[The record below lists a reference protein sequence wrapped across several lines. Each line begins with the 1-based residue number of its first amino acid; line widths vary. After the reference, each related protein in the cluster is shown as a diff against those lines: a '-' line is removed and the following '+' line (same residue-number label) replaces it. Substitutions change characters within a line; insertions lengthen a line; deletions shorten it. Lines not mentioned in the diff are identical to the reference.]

1 MRIDSVNAKA
11 FGPLHN
17 RTLEL
22 QPGLNVVVGRNESAK
37 STWHAAIYAAICGRA
52 RGRGAQRR
60 EDREFAEQY
69 RPWVG
74 DSWFVSAELSLDDG
88 RRIEIHH
95 ELIQAVDCKAVD
107 LELGR
112 DCSDE
117 ILYAGTPDGS
127 RWLGMNR
134 SVFAATACVRQSEI
148 LAVLQDA
155 DGLQRQIQAAATH
168 AGSSDPTAAQAIALL
183 DDFKSEHVGLDRV
196 NSTKPLRQAK
206 QALEK
211 AMRDLETA
219 KDQHASYLTLVGEAE
234 ARHADAERLASQ
246 VQAANARIAAFKRLI
261 AYAQQSDAAHEAAKR
276 LQDEYTTV
284 ANTADSLAERLS
296 QAIVLDADLGGRE
309 PAGDHT
315 EQQVVAAVAG
325 AIAGWTARPQLPAL
339 QGPTAEGLRQRLDGL
354 PSPPTGDLS
363 PDPTVVAAAQA
374 LENAEAILQETD
386 RHRPDEAGELTAE
399 LSAARVVGA
408 STLRDWAA
416 RLDSIETVDEGE
428 LEALRSEAD
437 AAQQELDEAQLTAT
451 RADVHYEESLQ
462 SGQPTSSKP
471 RNRSAV
477 VAAASIAAVAAI
489 ASIGLFVSGN
499 AVAGAGLAAICLVS
513 AMAAL
518 LAGRSAAGGPSAVAP
533 APDSRESL
541 RKARDSAREQARM
554 AEQKLFDKRAHVR
567 QLENDARDAKTDL
580 DDMTAKCAANG
591 LPPDS
596 QQLRVIATRLDQFQQ
611 SRQAAQQWE
620 DRRRQNQEAVRTA
633 ESELGK
639 ALLSRGVESSD
650 VRRAHQDYVQN
661 CGRHAAQARLSA
673 QRQSLEEALAARL
686 NEDKRA
692 TDAEN
697 EAVAAAQRL
706 DEVASQAGLMLG
718 AVTVETAD
726 DAVAAL
732 QTWQRERVDK
742 ARELDERRAKW
753 TELQTLLNGLTL
765 PQLRERAEST
775 RTQANELEGQVA
787 EAQSLAEER
796 SASLLDQAQES
807 AVEILD
813 PRSATP
819 DLTDMLSR
827 AEADAGPLR
836 EAAEQAQNL
845 AYEAR
850 GRRDDRA
857 KLLPSVAEAEEEVD
871 RREAE
876 LIRVKALETT
886 LAVTRSHLLN
896 AQETVH
902 RSIAPTLQRTLVEWL
917 PTVTDGRYTDAI
929 VDPETLGVRVRAG
942 TGSWVPAQQ
951 LSVGTAEQI
960 YLLLRVALVTHIADP
975 ETSCPLFLDDVT
987 VQADERRTKALLDV
1001 LLALSADRQI
1011 VLFAQEPLVQKWAEA
1026 QIDDGRPVHLITLE
1040 QVPV

>member
-1 MRIDSVNAKA
+1 MWSWDAMSRRS
-11 FGPLHN
+11 
-17 RTLEL
+17 R
-22 QPGLNVVVGRNESAK
+22 PGTRRSTPPSA
-37 STWHAAIYAAICGRA
+37 AAPG
-52 RGRGAQRR
+52 GGAQRR

-69 RPWVG
+69 RPWTG

-107 LELGR
+107 LVLGR

-117 ILYAGTPDGS
+117 IMYAGTPDGS

-134 SVFAATACVRQSEI
+134 TVFAATACVRQSEI
-148 LAVLQDA
+148 LEVLQDA

-183 DDFKSEHVGLDRV
+183 DEFKSDHVGLDRV
-196 NSTKPLRQAK
+196 NSTKPLRRAR

-211 AMRDLETA
+211 ATKDLETA
-219 KDQHASYLTLVGEAE
+219 KDQHASYLTLVAEAE
-234 ARHADAERLASQ
+234 ARHTESEHLTSQ
-246 VQAANARIAAFKRLI
+246 VQAARARIAAFKRLI
-261 AYAQQSDAAHEAAKR
+261 VSAQQADTAHQAAKG
-276 LQDEYTTV
+276 LEDEYTAV
-284 ANTADSLAERLS
+284 VKAADSLAERLS
-296 QAIVLDADLGGRE
+296 QAIGLDADLGGRE
-309 PAGDHT
+309 PEGDHS

-325 AIAGWTARPQLPAL
+325 AIARWTAGTQAPAL
-339 QGPTAEGLRQRLDGL
+339 QGPTAEELRQRLDGL

-386 RHRPDEAGELTAE
+386 RHRPDDASELTAD

-416 RLDSIETVDEGE
+416 RLDSIETVDQGD
-428 LEALRSEAD
+428 LEALRSQEE
-437 AAQQELDEAQLTAT
+437 AAQQEFDEAQLAAT
-451 RADVHYEESLQ
+451 RADLHYEQSLQ
-462 SGQPTSSKP
+462 SGEPASSKP

-513 AMAAL
+513 ATVAL
-518 LAGRSAAGGPSAVAP
+518 LAGRSAADGPSAVAP

-541 RKARDSAREQARM
+541 RKARDSAREQARL
-554 AEQKLFDKRAHVR
+554 AEQRLFDKRAHVR
-567 QLENDARDAKTDL
+567 QLENDARDAKAEL

-596 QQLRVIATRLDQFQQ
+596 QQLRVIATQLDQFQQ
-611 SRQAAQQWE
+611 GKQAAQQWE
-620 DRRRQNQEAVRTA
+620 ARRRQNQDAVRTA

-650 VRRAHQDYVQN
+650 VRRAHQQYVQD
-661 CGRHAAQARLSA
+661 CARHAAQARLSS

-692 TDAEN
+692 ADAED

-765 PQLRERAEST
+765 PQLRERAESA

-787 EAQSLAEER
+787 EAQSLAEVR
-796 SASLLDQAQES
+796 SASLLDQARES

-813 PRSATP
+813 SRSATS
-819 DLTDMLSR
+819 DLTQMLSQ
-827 AEADAGPLR
+827 AEADAAPLR

-845 AYEAR
+845 AYEAK

-876 LIRVKALETT
+876 LSRVKGLETT
-886 LAVTRSHLLN
+886 LAVTRSHLVN

-929 VDPETLGVRVRAG
+929 VDPETLEVKVRAG
-942 TGSWVPAQQ
+942 TSAWVSAQQ

-975 ETSCPLFLDDVT
+975 GTSCPMLLDDVT
-987 VQADERRTKALLDV
+987 VQSDEIRTTALLDV
-1001 LLALSADRQI
+1001 LLDLSDDRQI
-1011 VLFAQEPLVQKWAEA
+1011 VLFAQEPLVEEWAEA
-1026 QIDDGRPVHLITLE
+1026 QIEDGGPVHLITLE